1 METGRY
7 AGLDTGMNSLL
18 CPALYGAHHEI
29 VKLSRL
35 GEAPSLT
42 AGVVGPICETGD
54 GPGHDRRLPPPSRAI
69 HCSWRRR
76 GPTGQ
81 A

>member
-1 METGRY
+1 MEPGRY

-42 AGVVGPICETGD
+42 AGVATTGAYGASMSNEYNLRPPASETM
-54 GPGHDRRLPPPSRAI
+54 LAAESA
-69 HCSWRRR
+69 
-76 GPTGQ
+76 
-81 A
+81 